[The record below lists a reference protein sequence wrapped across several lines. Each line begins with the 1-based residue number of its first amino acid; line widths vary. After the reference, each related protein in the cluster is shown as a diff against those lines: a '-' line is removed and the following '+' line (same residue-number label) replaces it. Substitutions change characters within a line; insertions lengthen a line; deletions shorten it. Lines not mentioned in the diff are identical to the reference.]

1 MGYIA
6 DRVEGR
12 LPQPNNQSLVQID
25 IGHDASVEEVRWWQA
40 ILGSDDRWDATV
52 KYNGHI
58 YLSPWSI
65 SAKKVEFNLAT
76 KDVLSAIS
84 EPPSSETALNYLSRF
99 CVHHRL
105 YAQCSVALAGVL
117 FIPFL
122 GKGTLSLPL
131 PRQASQS
138 ELTHRING
146 SPVSIPD
153 LLAEHTELLPRYMTL
168 SSSPQALR
176 SILCSTFFNPDIECN
191 LVSAWLNPALAIL
204 NSISPNELGPFLANR
219 KPLLGPL
226 WLGAILTGLA
236 NII

>member
-1 MGYIA
+1 M
-6 DRVEGR
+6 
-12 LPQPNNQSLVQID
+12 
-25 IGHDASVEEVRWWQA
+25 
-40 ILGSDDRWDATV
+40 
-52 KYNGHI
+52 
-58 YLSPWSI
+58 
-65 SAKKVEFNLAT
+65 AT

-204 NSISPNELGPFLANR
+204 NSISPNELGPFFGKSKASTRTSLAWCNSHR
-219 KPLLGPL
+219 SGKYYF
-226 WLGAILTGLA
+226 T
-236 NII
+236 